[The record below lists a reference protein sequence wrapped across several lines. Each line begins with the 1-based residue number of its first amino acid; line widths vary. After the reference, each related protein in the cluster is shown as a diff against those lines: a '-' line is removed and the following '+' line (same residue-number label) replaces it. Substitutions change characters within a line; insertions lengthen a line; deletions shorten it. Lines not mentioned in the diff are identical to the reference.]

1 MSHPEPSE
9 QPSRHQAILSLS
21 LPIIAGM
28 LSQNVVNVV
37 DTAMVGRVGTT
48 ALASVGLGSFLNFF
62 FAAFVMGI
70 AVGVQT
76 LCARWR
82 GAGREDYAVPLNG
95 GLTLALAIG
104 APLYLIF
111 SWSTDWFM
119 ALASDD
125 PEVARG
131 GAGYLQA
138 RLIGL
143 VAIGVNFAFRSY
155 WSAVERASLYFITI
169 ITMHVTNITLNWLLI
184 FGNLGFPELG
194 VVGAG
199 LGTGLS
205 MWVGVI
211 IHLGLALRFARPY
224 GFLARLPSRADWRT
238 LLSMALPSGVERTL
252 FALGMTIFMSL
263 IGRIS
268 AEALAASNVILNLFL
283 VAILPAMG
291 FGIASATFVSRSIG
305 AGAPSE
311 ALAWQRAVAHW
322 ALGALTL
329 IALPFGFASAWIAG
343 SFTTDVGTAQM
354 ISETLWLMALILPM
368 EASHM
373 VIYQSLLGL
382 GDNRFVMGITL
393 TAQWL
398 VSLPLVY
405 LIAVT
410 WGWGV
415 WWAWALHFMIRGG
428 QCLSYHIRWRHRL
441 TQLIERAE
449 GQEIDLRSSEV

>member
-1 MSHPEPSE
+1 MNHAEPIT
-9 QPSRHQAILSLS
+9 SRHRAIISLS

-28 LSQNVVNVV
+28 LSQNVVNIV
-37 DTAMVGRVGTT
+37 DTAMVGRVGTN
-48 ALASVGLGSFLNFF
+48 ALASVGLGSFLHFF
-62 FAAFVMGI
+62 CAAFVMGL

-95 GLTLALAIG
+95 GITLALVIG

-111 SWSTDWFM
+111 SSSSDWFM
-119 ALASDD
+119 SLASDHA
-125 PEVARG
+125 EVTQG
-131 GAGYLQA
+131 GASYLQA

-169 ITMHVTNITLNWLLI
+169 SCMHLTNIALNWLLI
-184 FGNLGFPELG
+184 FGNLGFPKLG
-194 VVGAG
+194 VTGAG

-211 IHLGLALRFARPY
+211 LHCALAFRYARPY
-224 GFLARLPSRADWRT
+224 GFLARLPSRQDWHT
-238 LLSMALPSGVERTL
+238 LLTMALPSGVERML
-252 FALGMTIFMSL
+252 FALGMTVFMSL
-263 IGRIS
+263 IGRIG
-268 AEALAASNVILNLFL
+268 AEELAASNVILNLFL

-291 FGIASATFVSRSIG
+291 FGIASATFVARSIG
-305 AGAPSE
+305 AGTPAE
-311 ALAWQRAVAHW
+311 AQRWQRAVSSW
-322 ALGALTL
+322 AIGALCL
-329 IALPFGFASAWIAG
+329 LALPFGFASSWVA
-343 SFTTDVGTAQM
+343 STFTSEASTAQM
-354 ISETLWLMALILPM
+354 ISETLQLMALILPM

-393 TAQWL
+393 SAQWL
-398 VSLPLVY
+398 LALPLVY
-405 LIAVT
+405 LVAMT

-415 WWAWALHFMIRGG
+415 WWAWAIHFAIRGG
-428 QCLSYHIRWRHRL
+428 QCLSYHLRWRY
-441 TQLIERAE
+441 QLAGLIHD
-449 GQEIDLRSSEV
+449 GVGG